1 MQKEQGG
8 RQSGGTTLVNLSRD
22 NLARHIKQRRTP
34 LPELIVGMCR
44 NGVDGQDTLWR
55 QEAEREEKDEDSLT
69 NKIDMKGNIE
79 LSTKF
84 RFTNFDFDI

>member
-1 MQKEQGG
+1 
-8 RQSGGTTLVNLSRD
+8 
-22 NLARHIKQRRTP
+22 
-34 LPELIVGMCR
+34 MCR

-79 LSTKF
+79 PSTKF